1 MVKTAAIL
9 FGVVFLFIGI
19 LGFVPAAT
27 PANGM
32 LLGIFHVNT
41 AHNIVHLASGVVF
54 LLCGMDGVGASRIF
68 FRIFGV
74 VYALVAVLGFYYGD
88 QPLLGLISNNT
99 ADTWLHVMLAVLMLY
114 LGFVASGDTTTA

>member
-41 AHNIVHLASGVVF
+41 AHNIVHLQEWCFCYA
-54 LLCGMDGVGASRIF
+54 AWP
-68 FRIFGV
+68 
-74 VYALVAVLGFYYGD
+74 ALVHRGYF
-88 QPLLGLISNNT
+88 
-99 ADTWLHVMLAVLMLY
+99 
-114 LGFVASGDTTTA
+114 SGSSEWCMRSWPCSAFIMATSRF